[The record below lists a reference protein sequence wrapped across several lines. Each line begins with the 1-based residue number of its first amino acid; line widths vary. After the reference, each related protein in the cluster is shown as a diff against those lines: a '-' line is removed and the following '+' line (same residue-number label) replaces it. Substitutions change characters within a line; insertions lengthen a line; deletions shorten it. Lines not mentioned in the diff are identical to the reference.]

1 MAESAATTAAMA
13 TVGALLQ
20 QTRAARNLTL
30 AQVAEETK
38 LSEAFLAALEADDFA
53 ALPGG
58 SYPAIFLKTY
68 ARQLGLDAAV
78 LLKHYYAQVRA
89 TDAAATAA
97 TAARQADAWWR
108 DRRVIAGAAVAAVL
122 VGVALLLPASPPAEE
137 TAPAAAPAADTAPAP
152 AVTVTGDW
160 PARAAAAATAAEKE
174 TLARELQQQAEQAAD
189 PLVAAE
195 FYRLLAQVQPRF
207 RPEAT
212 LARLAKRDYD
222 AGAQRFV
229 ARDYAA
235 ALPLLRRATL
245 INPAD
250 AYAHFLHGRA
260 LELTGDMAGAEQS
273 YRAAIAGNRPA
284 FARYHYYLA
293 ALLEKRGDRDGA
305 RAALQAFRAAG
316 GDRRAPALDA
326 EAAKLAARLA
336 R

>member
-1 MAESAATTAAMA
+1 MA

-30 AQVAEETK
+30 AQAAEETK
-38 LSEAFLAALEADDFA
+38 LSVSFLAALEADDFA

-68 ARQLGLDAAV
+68 ARFLELDAAV

-89 TDAAATAA
+89 TDAAAIAA
-97 TAARQADAWWR
+97 TAAQQAGDWWR
-108 DRRVIAGAAVAAVL
+108 DRRVIAGAAVAAIL
-122 VGVALLLPASPPAEE
+122 VGIALVLPAEQPADEPAPSP
-137 TAPAAAPAADTAPAP
+137 APAADTVPAP
-152 AVTVTGDW
+152 AMTLTGDW
-160 PARAAAAATAAEKE
+160 PARVAAAATAAEKE
-174 TLARELQQQAEQAAD
+174 QLARELQPQAEQASD

-207 RPEAT
+207 RLADT
-212 LARLAKRDYD
+212 LDRLAKREYD

-235 ALPLLRRATL
+235 ALPPLRRATL

-260 LELTGDMAGAEQS
+260 LELTGDVAGAEQA
-273 YRAAIAGNRPA
+273 YRAAIAGNKPA

-316 GDRRAPALDA
+316 GDRRAPNLDA

-336 R
+336 Q